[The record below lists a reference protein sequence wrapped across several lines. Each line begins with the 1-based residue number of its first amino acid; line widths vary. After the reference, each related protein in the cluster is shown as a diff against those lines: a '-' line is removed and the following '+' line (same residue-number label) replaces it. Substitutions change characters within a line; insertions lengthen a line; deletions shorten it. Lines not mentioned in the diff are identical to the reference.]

1 MAYAD
6 DNTTDA
12 ETTDAEDTELN
23 VIKGDV
29 SGDGNINV
37 TDIALIAA
45 HIKGTRSIK

>member
-6 DNTTDA
+6 DNTTDS
-12 ETTDAEDTELN
+12 EDTELN

-37 TDIALIAA
+37 SDIAMLAS
-45 HIKGTRSIK
+45 HIKGIRSIK

>member
-6 DNTTDA
+6 DN
-12 ETTDAEDTELN
+12 TTDAEDTELN

-45 HIKGTRSIK
+45 HIKGIRSIK